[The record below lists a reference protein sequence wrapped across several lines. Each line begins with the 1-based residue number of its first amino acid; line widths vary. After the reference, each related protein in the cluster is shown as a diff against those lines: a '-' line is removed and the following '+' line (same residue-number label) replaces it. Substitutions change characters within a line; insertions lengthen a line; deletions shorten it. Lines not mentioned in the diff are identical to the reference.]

1 MVMQYCK
8 SLVEVRLGGST
19 NNILEK
25 VVGRGNLVRSSLFFC
40 IRIRLPPPPQLLY
53 FGVIEWLC
61 I

>member
-25 VVGRGNLVRSSLFFC
+25 VVGRGNLVRSSLFFVSV
-40 IRIRLPPPPQLLY
+40 
-53 FGVIEWLC
+53 FGCHHRPNFSTLVL
-61 I
+61 